1 MSYSYSQVDK
11 ANLEWFPKDT
21 AAKSLLAINL
31 PVGVLRGLHP
41 CNLNFRYPLSVI
53 AGKNGSGKSTILA
66 MACCAYHNTDTGYIP
81 YDRKKNYYTFS
92 DFFIQTEDEV
102 KVEGVKIVYS
112 LLSNNWKRKDSTK
125 SPQGKGFQI
134 RYKKKGG
141 KWNRYDRR
149 VKRNVVFSGT
159 QRLVPPG
166 ERKTDRNSI
175 SKFQSIKI
183 PEETR
188 QKILDIASRVLDKTY
203 TTLDLRTVN
212 KSRLFVVDR
221 KRSHYSGFN
230 MGAGENAVFSLLI
243 EFFSARE
250 KALLV
255 IDEIE
260 LGLHE
265 EAQRRLMKELKELC
279 LEYHSQIICSTHSAI
294 IIDSVPPEAR
304 FYVDSSESS
313 TEILSGISSEYAT
326 GKLSGGRLKELTIFV
341 EDDIA
346 KEMIKTTLPV
356 DLRIRVKIMPI
367 GSDQAVLRQL
377 CANYREGKNNIA
389 ILDGD
394 KRKIKSQLIKQFK
407 KYLETTRID
416 NCAEWIE
423 SHLFFLP
430 GEEWPEKFLV
440 SAVQSNILEN
450 IAHKWNIQKERAEE
464 ILDSALLAGKHNEF
478 HSLQEAL
485 GSSREVMIADIVN
498 SLKSETNILNTISDI
513 VQTALSPQ
521 GMN

>member
-1 MSYSYSQVDK
+1 MFYSYSQVDK
-11 ANLEWFPKDT
+11 DNLKWFPNDN
-21 AAKSLLAINL
+21 AATSLLAINL
-31 PVGVLRGLHP
+31 QVGVLRGLHP
-41 CNLNFRYPLSVI
+41 CNLNFQYPLSVI

-66 MACCAYHNTDTGYIP
+66 MACCAYHNTDKGYIP

-102 KVEGVKIVYS
+102 KVEGIEISYS
-112 LLSNNWKRKDSTK
+112 ILSTK
-125 SPQGKGFQI
+125 WKIKNSTEYRSGVGIQT
-134 RYKKKGG
+134 RKKKRGG
-141 KWNRYDRR
+141 KWNKYERR
-149 VKRNVVFSGT
+149 LKRNVIFSGI
-159 QRLVPPG
+159 QRIVPPG
-166 ERKTDRNSI
+166 ERTSDRNSI
-175 SKFQSIKI
+175 GRFQSIKI

-243 EFFSARE
+243 EFFSAGRN
-250 KALLV
+250 ALLV

-265 EAQRRLMKELKELC
+265 EAQRRLVDELKKLC
-279 LEYHSQIICSTHSAI
+279 LENHSQIICSTHSAI
-294 IIDSVPPEAR
+294 IIDSVPPEGR
-304 FYVDSSESS
+304 FYVDSTETS
-313 TEILSGISSEYAT
+313 TDIIPGMSSEYAT
-326 GKLSGGRLKELTIFV
+326 GKLSGGRTKELIIFV
-341 EDDIA
+341 EDNIA
-346 KEMIKTTLPV
+346 KDIIKNTLPV
-356 DLRIRVKIMPI
+356 DLRTRVEIMPI

-485 GSSREVMIADIVN
+485 GSSREVIIADIVN